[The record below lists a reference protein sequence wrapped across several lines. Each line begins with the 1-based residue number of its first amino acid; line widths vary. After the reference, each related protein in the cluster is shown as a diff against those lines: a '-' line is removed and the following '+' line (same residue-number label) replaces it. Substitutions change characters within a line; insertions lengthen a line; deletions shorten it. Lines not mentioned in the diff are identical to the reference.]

1 MHKLAS
7 AICFGYSL
15 LAAGNAQAQAA
26 QTPVI
31 APAAAPPHVGRHAS
45 TPEDIAA
52 IEQVVA
58 DFQAALIAKDVK
70 LLSSLMLHTNI
81 LFASPADD
89 GFIKK
94 MRDTTD
100 VHFDGVGAGGYVAF
114 ANYIQREPQRTQE
127 KFYNVK
133 ITQDRHLAWVSFDY
147 AFLVGDT
154 LSNYGVEAWQIV
166 KRDGQWKILSVVW
179 SMHGAA
185 EAAK

>member
-1 MHKLAS
+1 MHKLVS
-7 AICFGYSL
+7 AVLFGCSL
-15 LAAGNAQAQAA
+15 LAAGMAPA
-26 QTPVI
+26 QT
-31 APAAAPPHVGRHAS
+31 APAHVGRHAS
-45 TPEDIAA
+45 TPEDMRA

-100 VHFDGVGAGGYVAF
+100 VHFDGVAVAGYVCF
-114 ANYIQREPQRTQE
+114 ANFILREPQRTEE

-133 ITQDRHLAWVSFDY
+133 ITQDRHVAWVNFDY
-147 AFLVGDT
+147 EFFVGDT
-154 LSNYGVEAWQIV
+154 LSNYGVEAWQMV
-166 KRDGQWKILSVVW
+166 KRDGEWKILSVVW
-179 SMHGAA
+179 SMHAAA
-185 EAAK
+185 EAGK

>member
-7 AICFGYSL
+7 AVLFGCSL
-15 LAAGNAQAQAA
+15 LAAGIAHA
-26 QTPVI
+26 QTAPV
-31 APAAAPPHVGRHAS
+31 APPHVGRHAS
-45 TPEDIAA
+45 APEDIRA
-52 IEQVVA
+52 IEKVVA

-100 VHFDGVGAGGYVAF
+100 VHFDGVAQAGYIAF
-114 ANYIQREPQRTQE
+114 ANFIKREPLRTEE

-133 ITQDRHLAWVSFDY
+133 ITQDRHVAWVNFDY
-147 AFLVGDT
+147 EFLVDNK
-154 LSNYGVEAWQIV
+154 LSNYGVEAWQMV
-166 KRDGQWKILSVVW
+166 KRDGEWKILSVVW
-179 SMHGAA
+179 SMHPAS
-185 EAAK
+185 EAGK

>member
-7 AICFGYSL
+7 AVLFGCSL
-15 LAAGNAQAQAA
+15 FSAGIALA
-26 QTPVI
+26 QTAHA
-31 APAAAPPHVGRHAS
+31 APPAPPHVGRHAA
-45 TPEDIAA
+45 TPEDIRA
-52 IEQVVA
+52 IETVVA

-70 LLSSLMLHTNI
+70 RLSSLLLHTNI

-94 MRDTTD
+94 MRETTD

-114 ANYIQREPQRTQE
+114 ANFIQREPQRTEE

-133 ITQDRHLAWVSFDY
+133 ITQDRHVAWVNFDY
-147 AFLVGDT
+147 EFLVGGI
-154 LSNYGVEAWQIV
+154 LSNYGVEAWQMV
-166 KRDGQWKILSVVW
+166 KRDGNWKILSVVW

>member
-7 AICFGYSL
+7 AVLFGSSL
-15 LAAGNAQAQAA
+15 FSAGMALAQSA
-26 QTPVI
+26 PVAPP
-31 APAAAPPHVGRHAS
+31 APAHVGRHAA
-45 TPEDIAA
+45 TPEDLRA

-58 DFQAALIAKDVK
+58 DFQAALIAKDVR

-89 GFIKK
+89 AYVKK

-114 ANYIQREPQRTQE
+114 ANFIKHEPQRTEE

-133 ITQDRHLAWVSFDY
+133 ITQDRHVAWVNFDY
-147 AFLVGDT
+147 EFLVGDK
-154 LSNYGVEAWQIV
+154 LSNYGVEAWQMV
-166 KRDGQWKILSVVW
+166 KRDGNWKILSVVW
-179 SMHGAA
+179 SMHAAA

>member
-7 AICFGYSL
+7 AVLFGCSL
-15 LAAGNAQAQAA
+15 LAAGMAPA
-26 QTPVI
+26 QT
-31 APAAAPPHVGRHAS
+31 APAAPAHVGRHAS
-45 TPEDIAA
+45 TPEDMRA
-52 IEQVVA
+52 IEKVVA

-100 VHFDGVGAGGYVAF
+100 VHFDGVAVAGYVGF
-114 ANYIQREPQRTQE
+114 ANFIQREPQRTEE

-133 ITQDRHLAWVSFDY
+133 ITQDRHVAWVNFDY
-147 AFLVGDT
+147 EFFVGDT
-154 LSNYGVEAWQIV
+154 LSNYGVEAWQMV
-166 KRDGQWKILSVVW
+166 KRDGEWKILSVVW
-179 SMHGAA
+179 SMHAAA
-185 EAAK
+185 EAGK